1 MSPEVMGYCSRAI
14 IRYLNGDIALFM
26 EYINKAME
34 LYEEEKKKERL
45 YITIGELIDFA
56 TKEKLLSL
64 IAKGG

>member
-1 MSPEVMGYCSRAI
+1 MSPEVLQYCSRAV
-14 IRYLNGDIALFM
+14 IRYLNGDMILFLQ
-26 EYINKAME
+26 YVDKAME

-45 YITIGELIDFA
+45 YITIEELIDFA

>member
-1 MSPEVMGYCSRAI
+1 VSPEVLQYCSRAV
-14 IRYLNGDIALFM
+14 IRYLNGDMILFLQ
-26 EYINKAME
+26 YVDKAME

-45 YITIGELIDFA
+45 YITIEELIDFA